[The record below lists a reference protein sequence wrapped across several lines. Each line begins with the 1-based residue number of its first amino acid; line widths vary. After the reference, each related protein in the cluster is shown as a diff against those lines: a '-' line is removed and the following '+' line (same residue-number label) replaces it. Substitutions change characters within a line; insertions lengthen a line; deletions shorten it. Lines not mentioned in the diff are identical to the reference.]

1 MRAWCARSTRVD
13 LSTGCRDRPQKTFL
27 KSYYD
32 HFDVSRILET
42 WKCPRGKLPRQVSEA
57 SSKYMFNRRDL
68 ITAARCVM
76 LRQIFV
82 EYFIFRRIE
91 MSG

>member
-42 WKCPRGKLPRQVSEA
+42 WKCSPWQNPPPGFR
-57 SSKYMFNRRDL
+57 SKQQIQFNRRDL
-68 ITAARCVM
+68 ITGARCVM

-82 EYFIFRRIE
+82 E
-91 MSG
+91 